1 MTDVTRDDVIEAV
14 VALVNAERW
23 SATRALLETRKT
35 LLWSA
40 TADEILGDLVAQNA
54 HDAAATAQ
62 INWAWDILKAA
73 RRAGI
78 PGALER
84 AQGVGARFIVPPEQL
99 QMLQAALEDGRQ
111 ELVDDVLD
119 RYPYL
124 TPMLRR
130 LDQNRGE
137 G

>member
-23 SATRALLETRKT
+23 STTRALLEARKAV
-35 LLWSA
+35 LWSA
-40 TADEILGDLVAQNA
+40 TADEIFGDLVAQNA

-62 INWAWDILKAA
+62 ISWAWDILKAA

-78 PGALER
+78 PGAFER

-99 QMLQAALEDGRQ
+99 QLLQTALESGLK

-119 RYPYL
+119 RHPYL
-124 TPMLRR
+124 TPMLKR
-130 LDQNRGE
+130 DQNRGK